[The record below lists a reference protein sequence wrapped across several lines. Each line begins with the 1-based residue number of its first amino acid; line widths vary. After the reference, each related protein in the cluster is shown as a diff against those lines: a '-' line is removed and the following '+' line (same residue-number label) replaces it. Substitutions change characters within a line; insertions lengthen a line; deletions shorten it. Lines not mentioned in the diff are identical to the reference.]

1 MAPFRGGSGEGRES
15 YSLGT
20 TIRDPDIESAE
31 RRREAR
37 AASEKAK
44 QLLDERRQAQKAL
57 KAQVKVVRARVTSK
71 SATDRSELE
80 GVVYRGS
87 RAELLVESFV
97 CWNRWCSTTQA
108 HSDAMVGWFVASR
121 KG

>member
-57 KAQVKVVRARVTSK
+57 KAQVKFVRAQGNFG
-71 SATDRSELE
+71 EC
-80 GVVYRGS
+80 YRPIGAGRGGLS
-87 RAELLVESFV
+87 V
-97 CWNRWCSTTQA
+97 
-108 HSDAMVGWFVASR
+108 
-121 KG
+121 K

>member
-20 TIRDPDIESAE
+20 MIRDPDIEAAE

-57 KAQVKVVRARVTSK
+57 KAQVKVIRAGLARRECYLPIGVG
-71 SATDRSELE
+71 
-80 GVVYRGS
+80 GVVGEEGQRLG
-87 RAELLVESFV
+87 
-97 CWNRWCSTTQA
+97 
-108 HSDAMVGWFVASR
+108 
-121 KG
+121 